1 MASPVASSQSIT
13 NTASSTSLSPSLA
26 NLNGLSSPKSTQQ
39 RRMTTSALPP
49 PTSLNLVLL
58 VDCLFL
64 LNRHLTV
71 SYSLNLSMDI
81 LGTPQHH
88 PGGLHRRFVTSSP
101 TEDSQ
106 MTVSPEMT
114 LTTTTTKTKI
124 PHGHVAS
131 RLLHLQSLSSRRT
144 SHTASIP
151 SSVPRWRIPIFQRR
165 QN

>member
-26 NLNGLSSPKSTQQ
+26 NLNGLSSPKPTQQ

-71 SYSLNLSMDI
+71 SYSLNPSMDI
-81 LGTPQHH
+81 LGTPHHH
-88 PGGLHRRFVTSSP
+88 PGGLHRPFVTSSP

-106 MTVSPEMT
+106 MTVNLEMT
-114 LTTTTTKTKI
+114 LTTTTRTKI

-131 RLLHLQSLSSRRT
+131 HLLHLQSLSSRRT

-151 SSVPRWRIPIFQRR
+151 SSVPRWRIPVFQRR
-165 QN
+165 QS